1 MIGCDIM
8 EKTSVFICASI
19 DLAVNTR
26 TIVRYAGEVIVPE
39 LVYGRT
45 LENNCRGILVPYGSD
60 ITIKTPQ
67 DYDYYLMPY
76 CGNSSVYNT
85 FMVISAGGSMTFK
98 AVRDLFI
105 KDIAQNTYAEI
116 QP

>member
-1 MIGCDIM
+1 M

-26 TIVRYAGEVIVPE
+26 TIVRYAGAVIVPE
-39 LVYGRT
+39 LIYGRT

-60 ITIKTPQ
+60 VTFQSPTG
-67 DYDYYLMPY
+67 YDCYLMPY
-76 CGNSSVYNT
+76 SGNSSVYNT
-85 FMVISAGGSMTFK
+85 FMVIPAGSSTTFK
-98 AVRDLFI
+98 AVRDLYI
-105 KDIAQNTYAEI
+105 KDVSITMSTEI

>member
-1 MIGCDIM
+1 M

-26 TIVRYAGEVIVPE
+26 TIVRYAGAVIDPE

-60 ITIKTPQ
+60 VTINTPAE
-67 DYDYYLMPY
+67 YDYYLMPY
-76 CGNSSVYNT
+76 GGNSDGYNV
-85 FMVISAGGSMTFK
+85 FMVIAAGSSTTFK
-98 AVRDLFI
+98 AVRDLYI
-105 KDIAQNTYAEI
+105 KDIAATASTEI